1 MWIVRSS
8 VGAAT
13 KRPSATKAVGAHAS
27 VIAASSGASSARGS
41 VVRIQAPVSGTSLW
55 TPGAAPSAQRMS

>member
-13 KRPSATKAVGAHAS
+13 KRPSATNAAGAQAS
-27 VIAASSGASSARGS
+27 VIAATSGASSSRGS
-41 VVRIQAPVSGTSLW
+41 VVRIQPPVSGTAPAA
-55 TPGAAPSAQRMS
+55 PGCVPSAQRMS